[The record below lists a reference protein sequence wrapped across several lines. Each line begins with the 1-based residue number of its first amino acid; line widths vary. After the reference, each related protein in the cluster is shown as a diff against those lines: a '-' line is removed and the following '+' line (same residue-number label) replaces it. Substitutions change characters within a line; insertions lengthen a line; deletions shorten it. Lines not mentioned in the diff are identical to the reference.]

1 MKKINAKVRIVLFF
15 LCTAVIGHFWL
26 NSAWASFGVSADRKT
41 YYPGE
46 TIRVYFSG
54 APGYNR
60 DWICIVP
67 SGAPDTDGGDYQY
80 MPGGMSQGSLT
91 FTAPGPGRY
100 EVRAYY
106 NYQANGYRVTSRFP
120 FTVQGQRTFS
130 ETNEY
135 PPPPRQSD
143 AYQEPSSATG
153 WDGFDPVVK
162 QAQNILAARGY
173 DPGAADG
180 MFGTKTEN
188 ALREY
193 QRDNNMEQTGLLDDR
208 TLASLGLRKGTSS
221 YQSVRQPSFQEER
234 VVTDRRTYIQGESIR
249 VHFSG
254 APGYNRDWICIVPA
268 DSPDTDAG
276 VFQYMPAGVSKGEMI
291 FIAPYPGHYEVRA
304 YYNYQINT
312 YRVSVR
318 YAFDVVSQ

>member
-1 MKKINAKVRIVLFF
+1 MKKINVKVRVVLFF
-15 LCTAVIGHFWL
+15 LCTAMLGHCWQ
-26 NSAWASFGVSADRKT
+26 NSAWASYGVSTDRRN
-41 YYPGE
+41 YAPGE
-46 TIRVYFSG
+46 SIRVHFSG

-67 SGAPDTDGGDYQY
+67 SDSPDTDGGDYQY
-80 MPGGMSQGSLT
+80 MPGGMSQGTLT
-91 FTAPGPGRY
+91 FTAPAPGNY

-106 NYQANGYRVTSRFP
+106 NYQTNGYRVSSRYP
-120 FTVQGQRTFS
+120 FTVQGQRIFS
-130 ETNEY
+130 ESDQEAR
-135 PPPPRQSD
+135 PPHHSD
-143 AYQEPSSATG
+143 AYEEPPATAG

-162 QAQNILAARGY
+162 QAQYLLAERGY
-173 DPGAADG
+173 DPGPPDG
-180 MFGTKTEN
+180 MYGARTET

-193 QRDNNMEQTGLLDDR
+193 QRDNQLDQTGLLDDR
-208 TLASLGLRKGTSS
+208 TLAALGLSKGSSS
-221 YQSVRQPSFQEER
+221 YQTVRRPSFQEEM
-234 VVTDRRTYIQGESIR
+234 VATDKRTYFQGESIR

-276 VFQYMPAGVSKGEMI
+276 NFQYMPVGVNQGDMI
-291 FIAPYPGHYEVRA
+291 FIAPNPGNYEVRA

-318 YAFDVVSQ
+318 YPFRVVNQ